1 MYILANGVNVYGSCL
16 IRVCGGRLGDIFDYR
31 IAYVCAGGSSYI
43 MLAWGGRIIDPSLV
57 GCWGA
62 YGAEQN
68 FGSQHRPPSL
78 RGLMAGPKVKGDL
91 GL

>member
-1 MYILANGVNVYGSCL
+1 M
-16 IRVCGGRLGDIFDYR
+16 
-31 IAYVCAGGSSYI
+31 
-43 MLAWGGRIIDPSLV
+43 AWAEGPFDPSLV

-78 RGLMAGPKVKGDL
+78 RGLMAGPKVKGGPRVVIPAQSYL
-91 GL
+91 PANSGKLEQNQYAYMYARI